1 MGFSIG
7 NIAGK
12 VIGGFLGGP
21 TGAAIGAAAAGSLF
35 ASDDAVAA
43 GGNSSGRSSAVQ
55 GFLDRSGTAAREGQ
69 EKLKNIKYEN
79 IAAAEKAAAI
89 LNGYLQEKPREQRQ
103 DTQER
108 LRNFSLYR

>member
-1 MGFSIG
+1 MGFSLG
-7 NIAGK
+7 SVGK
-12 VIGGFLGGP
+12 IVGGLIGGP
-21 TGAAIGAAAAGSLF
+21 TGAVIGAAAGSLF
-35 ASDDAVAA
+35 DSGGGGAA
-43 GGNSSGRSSAVQ
+43 GGGSSGRSSAVQ

-79 IAAAEKAAAI
+79 ITAAEKAAAI

>member
-1 MGFSIG
+1 MGFSLGSI
-7 NIAGK
+7 GK
-12 VIGGFLGGP
+12 VVGGLIGGP
-21 TGAAIGAAAAGSLF
+21 TGAVIGAAAGSLF
-35 ASDDAVAA
+35 DSGGGGAA
-43 GGNSSGRSSAVQ
+43 TTSSSGRSSAVQ

-69 EKLKNIKYEN
+69 EKLKDIKYEN

-103 DTQER
+103 ETQER

>member
-1 MGFSIG
+1 MGFSLGSI
-7 NIAGK
+7 GK
-12 VIGGFLGGP
+12 VVGGLIGGP
-21 TGAAIGAAAAGSLF
+21 TGAVIGAAAGSLF
-35 ASDDAVAA
+35 DSGGGGAA
-43 GGNSSGRSSAVQ
+43 GGGSSGRSSAVQ
-55 GFLDRSGTAAREGQ
+55 GFLDRSVAASIEGQ
-69 EKLKNIKYEN
+69 EELKNIKYEN